1 MNKIELLKNQVD
13 NGRVISR
20 GNITLLKGDS
30 NYSVLKNNHKKL
42 DTSNFNKAH
51 NYFNII

>member
-1 MNKIELLKNQVD
+1 MNKIEILKNQVD

-20 GNITLLKGDS
+20 GNITLLKGDI
-30 NYSVLKNNHKKL
+30 NYSVSKNNHKRME
-42 DTSNFNKAH
+42 TTNFNKAH